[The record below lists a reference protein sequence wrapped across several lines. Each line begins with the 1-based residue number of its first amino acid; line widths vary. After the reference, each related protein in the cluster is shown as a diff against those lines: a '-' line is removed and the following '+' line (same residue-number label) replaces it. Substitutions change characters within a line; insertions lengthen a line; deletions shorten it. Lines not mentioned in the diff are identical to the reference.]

1 MPAVCSAILSC
12 PIAEREPVSDEAM
25 SVDQQ
30 CVSQYFVAADVSAVS
45 DVEENNSRYG
55 DSRMNSNRNR
65 NREKFRTVAAHTK
78 TIILLIQFQ
87 MLKVVLHYLQTL

>member
-65 NREKFRTVAAHTK
+65 EKFRTVAAHTK